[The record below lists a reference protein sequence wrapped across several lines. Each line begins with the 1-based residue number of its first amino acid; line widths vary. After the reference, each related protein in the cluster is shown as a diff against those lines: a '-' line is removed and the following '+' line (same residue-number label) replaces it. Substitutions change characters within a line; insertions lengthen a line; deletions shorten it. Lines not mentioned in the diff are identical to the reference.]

1 MKRLVVLAGLILGF
15 SIITMSVSA
24 QTTAASDKSAT
35 TQTQKAAP
43 ACQGKTVDTN
53 NDGACVNHQKDGKT
67 ANCTQYVDKNGDG
80 KCDNCQG
87 KGTCIKET
95 GCGKGNTKADGCPP
109 GCGKGKSCKK

>member
-1 MKRLVVLAGLILGF
+1 MKRLFVLAGLILGF
-15 SIITMSVSA
+15 SIIAMSVSA
-24 QTTAASDKSAT
+24 QTSATSDKSAGI
-35 TQTQKAAP
+35 QTQQPAK

-53 NDGACVNHQKDGKT
+53 KDGACVNHQKDGKT

-87 KGTCIKET
+87 KGTCVKGTCI
-95 GCGKGNTKADGCPP
+95 GKGDAKANCCPP